1 MQVNGSVVPYNVV
14 VGSVVVDLM
23 FIVAPIMGV
32 LFFPCFVEQ
41 CDVSLP
47 VGCFTLF
54 VNWCL
59 VNAPL

>member
-1 MQVNGSVVPYNVV
+1 MQVNGSVVRYNVV

-32 LFFPCFVEQ
+32 LFFHALLNSAMYPFQLVALLC
-41 CDVSLP
+41 
-47 VGCFTLF
+47 LF
-54 VNWCL
+54 SWCL